1 MSFDRDLTYYLS
13 YCLIYTSAVN
23 LYIEAT
29 TWPLKVLGGVINV
42 CDTESSQL
50 LPEFLFKLIKLCLS
64 QKLSPEEHIAT
75 YA

>member
-29 TWPLKVLGGVINV
+29 MCPLEVLGGVINA

-50 LPEFLFKLIKLCLS
+50 LPEFLSLNWSNFV
-64 QKLSPEEHIAT
+64 
-75 YA
+75 